1 MKSLAQVIGELPA
14 RRRAK
19 IAGRA
24 RALIA
29 EEMALQHL
37 REARRLTQQSMAN
50 SLNIGQDSVSRLE
63 KRTDMLLSTLQ
74 SYIRAL
80 GGELRIVAEFKDGS
94 VCISGIGDVAEDYC
108 PAKQRR
114 PVRTGVRAE
123 KPAKSRQLARPRA
136 NQRN

>member
-1 MKSLAQVIGELPA
+1 MKSLAQVIGELPV

-94 VCISGIGDVAEDYC
+94 VYISGIGDVAEDYC
-108 PAKQRR
+108 PPKQRR

-123 KPAKSRQLARPRA
+123 KPAKSRQLAGPRA